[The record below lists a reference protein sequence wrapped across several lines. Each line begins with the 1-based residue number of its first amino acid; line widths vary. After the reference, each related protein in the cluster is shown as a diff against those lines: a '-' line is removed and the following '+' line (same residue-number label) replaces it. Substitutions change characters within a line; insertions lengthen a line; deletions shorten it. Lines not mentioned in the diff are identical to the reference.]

1 MKNNRRSLVN
11 KHTSTA
17 QASPTSYPVFS
28 SESPKV
34 HSRTT
39 AILFT
44 SVAHWIPSAW
54 WGRHVQTWTRI
65 WIRFRSQK
73 YILLFGLHFDMF
85 VGIACFINVYIH
97 VWSIS
102 LQVYTCLYMQICTF
116 AAAAASVAL
125 GPGSAKTLS
134 SRRVYL
140 CVATGS
146 DSGFAL
152 LVDPILALR
161 CYWVLIWL
169 CLATGSQSG
178 SVLLSGP
185 KEMGFGW
192 LKEDLGRFA
201 IEL

>member
-1 MKNNRRSLVN
+1 MRAACPNMNAHLDKVSLAEIYPFVW
-11 KHTSTA
+11 TSFW
-17 QASPTSYPVFS
+17 YVCWY
-28 SESPKV
+28 
-34 HSRTT
+34 R
-39 AILFT
+39 
-44 SVAHWIPSAW
+44 
-54 WGRHVQTWTRI
+54 
-65 WIRFRSQK
+65 
-73 YILLFGLHFDMF
+73 MF
-85 VGIACFINVYIH
+85 HKCI
-97 VWSIS
+97 
-102 LQVYTCLYMQICTF
+102 YTCMVYFAPGIYMFIYMQICTF

-140 CVATGS
+140 CVAIGS

-152 LVDPILALR
+152 LVSPILALR

-169 CLATGSQSG
+169 RLANGSQSG